1 MDTEEVQDRKLQW
14 INNSLI
20 TQNNNNNVHV
30 QQVQLQSPAL
40 LLIARSL
47 VHRDAANYKTS
58 RWLAAAISDQQG
70 SKQKQQVPD

>member
-47 VHRDAANYKTS
+47 VHRDA
-58 RWLAAAISDQQG
+58 R
-70 SKQKQQVPD
+70 

>member
-58 RWLAAAISDQQG
+58 R
-70 SKQKQQVPD
+70 